1 MPLASRTGLELA
13 EWLSA
18 LAEDAELGR
27 AVRHHA
33 LLPASE
39 PAFAPEL
46 AVSEALRPVLRARG
60 IGALYRHQ
68 ARAIEALRAGR
79 DVVLATPTASG
90 KSLVYSLPALEACVA
105 DAEARTLLLFPL
117 RALEQDQRKKLEADI
132 RALALPPG
140 AARPR
145 VAIYDG
151 DTKDSERRKL
161 RADPPNLLIT
171 TPDMLHLGLLPHHE
185 SWRSFFR
192 ALQLVVLDELH
203 TYRGVF
209 GSHVA
214 QVMRRLDR
222 VARYHGA
229 TPRFVCASATI
240 ANPGEHAANVTGRA
254 CEVVESDG
262 AARAPRHV
270 LLLNPSGSPY
280 TAAARLFRMAV
291 RRGLRTIAFTKA
303 RRVTELLHSWV
314 QSAEPDLA
322 RRISSYR
329 AGFLPEERREIERKL
344 FDGELLG
351 VISTSALELGI
362 DVGGLDVCI
371 LVGYPGSQ
379 IATWQRAGRVGRS
392 GEAAIAMVAMPDA
405 LDQYLVAHPRTFFER
420 GFEQAVLD
428 PENAELLAAH
438 LPCAAAEVPLR
449 AAEPWLA
456 RPRLAEALAAG
467 EESGAL
473 LRSESGREWFA
484 ARRAPHRAVSLR
496 STGASFEIL
505 EPRPGEPRRI
515 GTVGSGHVYTE
526 CHEGAIYLHHARA
539 WRVTRFDLEE
549 RKVWV
554 EPADGTT
561 YTRALAE
568 KETSILARER
578 TRPAGNFRLCQGRVK
593 VTTRV
598 TGYERRRVRG
608 QELLGTEPL
617 ELPPTS
623 FETQSLW
630 LELPDEIPQALQ
642 HAERHVMGALH
653 AVEHAALSLFPLF
666 ALCDRFDVA
675 GITYRHHP
683 ELGRA
688 AIFLYDAHEGG
699 LGLAAGLWGRI
710 EALLEATR
718 ERLRDCECEAG
729 CPGCVHSPRCGNG
742 NRPIDKAGAL
752 DALDLLLG
760 DRTLALPAEL
770 ASEPARARL
779 EAPTPPE
786 PPGPAPRV
794 VIFDLET
801 QRGADDVG
809 GWHNAHLMRL
819 ALAVTWD
826 SGDQRFESFREADVD
841 ALLAKLAA
849 ADLVVGFNSLGFDYR
864 VLRGYTDRD
873 LAALPTFDLLAA
885 VHARLGFRLKLG
897 HLGEETLGVAK
908 SGDGLQSL
916 RWWSE
921 GRIEEI
927 EHYCRADVAILRDL
941 FEHAR
946 AHGHLLF
953 RTKGGERV
961 RLPLRLSLP
970 ELIERAKLVPTLAPL
985 AARPEEPGLRRG
997 SQDARLAPLAARPEE
1012 PGLRRGSQDA
1022 RLAPL
1027 AARPEIREHQTRRSV
1042 QRRVRAEAAVEQLEV
1057 EQHQHVPDR
1066 GREPRDE
1073 LPRLVQGRKLDD
1085 LLDGEM
1091 DFGDPPG
1098 ELVPEPFGVL
1108 FEGVVDRVG
1117 VEQQMDA
1124 ALADLEEPLRIE
1136 HDRTYRPTPAG
1147 G

>member
-1 MPLASRTGLELA
+1 MPLAPRSGPALA

-18 LAEDAELGR
+18 IAEDDELSR
-27 AVRHHA
+27 ALRHHA
-33 LLPASE
+33 LLPACE
-39 PAFAPEL
+39 ADL
-46 AVSEALRPVLRARG
+46 ARDFSVGEALAPVLRARG
-60 IGALYRHQ
+60 IDALYRHQ
-68 ARAIEALRAGR
+68 ARAIEALRAGA

-90 KSLVYSLPALEACVA
+90 KSLVYALPALEACLA
-105 DAEARTLLLFPL
+105 DPEARTLLLFPL

-132 RALALPPG
+132 AALALKQR

-151 DTKDSERRKL
+151 DTKAGERRKI

-185 SWRSFFR
+185 SWSRFFR
-192 ALQLVVLDELH
+192 SLRLVVLDELH

-222 VARYHGA
+222 VARHHGA

-254 CEVVESDG
+254 FEVVEADG
-262 AARAPRHV
+262 AARAARHV
-270 LLLNPSGSPY
+270 LLLNPGGSPY

-291 RRGLRTIAFTKA
+291 RRGLRTIVFTKA
-303 RRVTELLHSWV
+303 RRVTELLHTWV
-314 QSAEPDLA
+314 QSAEPGLA

-344 FDGELLG
+344 FDGDLLG

-392 GEAAIAMVAMPDA
+392 GEAAIALVAMPDA
-405 LDQYLVAHPRTFFER
+405 LDQYLVAHPRAFFER

-449 AAEPWLA
+449 ATEPWLA
-456 RPRLAEALAAG
+456 RERIACALEAAEERAD
-467 EESGAL
+467 L

-505 EPRPGEPRRI
+505 EARAAGDAPPPGPSASRAPRGAQRAPARLRLAEGERRNTV
-515 GTVGSGHVYTE
+515 GTIGSGHVFTE

-549 RKVWV
+549 RKVFV
-554 EPADGTT
+554 EPSDGAT
-561 YTRALAE
+561 YTRALSE
-568 KETSILARER
+568 KETSILTRER
-578 TRPAGNFRLCQGRVK
+578 ARPAGNFRLCLGRVK

-623 FETQSLW
+623 FETTSLW
-630 LELPDEIPQALQ
+630 LELPDEIPKALQ

-688 AIFLYDAHEGG
+688 AIFLYDGHEGG
-699 LGLAAGLWGRI
+699 LGLAAGLFERI

-718 ERLRDCECEAG
+718 ERLSECPCETG

-760 DRTLALPAEL
+760 DRTLALPPEAPRETPP
-770 ASEPARARL
+770 ATRPARPA
-779 EAPTPPE
+779 APAE
-786 PPGPAPRV
+786 PAPRV
-794 VIFDLET
+794 VVFDLET
-801 QRGADDVG
+801 QRGAEEVG

-826 SGDQRFESFREADVD
+826 SAEQRFDTFREADVE

-849 ADLVVGFNSLGFDYR
+849 ADLVVGFNALGFDYR

-873 LAALPTFDLLAA
+873 LRALPTFDLLDA

-897 HLGEETLGVAK
+897 HLGEETLGAPK
-908 SGDGLQSL
+908 SADGLQSL

-921 GRIEEI
+921 GRVDLIER
-927 EHYCRADVAILRDL
+927 YCRDDVAILRDL

-946 AHGHLLF
+946 AEGHLIF

-970 ELIERAKLVPTLAPL
+970 ELIERARSGAKSGAPPQPLPTLAPL
-985 AARPEEPGLRRG
+985 AARPEEPGLRR
-997 SQDARLAPLAARPEE
+997 SLEEPRLAPLAARPEE
-1012 PGLRRGSQDA
+1012 PGLRRGSEE
-1022 RLAPL
+1022 L
-1027 AARPEIREHQTRRSV
+1027 RSV
-1042 QRRVRAEAAVEQLEV
+1042 KRRVLAQPPVEQLEV
-1057 EQHQHVPDR
+1057 EQHQHVPHR
-1066 GREPRDE
+1066 RRELRDE
-1073 LPRLVQGRKLDD
+1073 APRLVQGGELHH

-1098 ELVPEPFGVL
+1098 ELDPEPFGIL
-1108 FEGVVDRVG
+1108 LEGGVDGVG
-1117 VEQQMDA
+1117 
-1124 ALADLEEPLRIE
+1124 IE
-1136 HDRTYRPTPAG
+1136 
-1147 G
+1147 

>member
-13 EWLSA
+13 GWLSA
-18 LAEDAELGR
+18 LREDAELGR
-27 AVRHHA
+27 AVRHHER
-33 LLPASE
+33 LPASE
-39 PAFAPEL
+39 PALAPEL
-46 AVSEALRPVLRARG
+46 PLHPALAPVLRARG
-60 IGALYRHQ
+60 IHALYRHQ

-79 DVVLATPTASG
+79 DVALATPTASG
-90 KSLVYSLPALEACVA
+90 KSLVYALPALEACLE
-105 DAEARTLLLFPL
+105 DPEARTLLLFPL
-117 RALEQDQRKKLEADI
+117 RALEQDQRKKLEADL
-132 RALALPPG
+132 RALALPRG

-145 VAIYDG
+145 VAVYDG
-151 DTKDSERRKL
+151 DTRDGERRKL

-185 SWRSFFR
+185 SWARFFR
-192 ALQLVVLDELH
+192 SLRLVVIDELH
-203 TYRGVF
+203 TLRGVF

-214 QVMRRLDR
+214 QVIRRLER
-222 VARYHGA
+222 VARHHGA
-229 TPRFVCASATI
+229 APRFVCASATI
-240 ANPGEHAANVTGRA
+240 ANPGEHAANVTGRSF
-254 CEVVESDG
+254 EVVEADG

-270 LLLNPSGSPY
+270 LLLNPGGSPY

-291 RRGLRTIAFTKA
+291 GRGLRTIAFTKA
-303 RRVTELLHSWV
+303 RRVTELLHAWI
-314 QSAEPDLA
+314 QSAEPALA

-329 AGFLPEERREIERKL
+329 AGFLPEERREIERRL

-392 GEAAIAMVAMPDA
+392 GEAAIALVAMPDA
-405 LDQYLVAHPRTFFER
+405 LDQYLVAHPRAFFER

-428 PENAELLAAH
+428 PEHAELLAAH

-456 RPRLAEALAAG
+456 QPRVRAALAAG
-467 EESGAL
+467 EESAAL

-496 STGASFEIL
+496 STGASYEIL
-505 EPRPGEPRRI
+505 QGGERSERSRRV
-515 GTVGSGHVYTE
+515 GTVGSGHVHTE

-539 WRVTRFDLEE
+539 FRVTRLDLDE

-554 EPADGTT
+554 EPSDGTT

-568 KETSILARER
+568 KETSILER
-578 TRPAGNFRLCQGRVK
+578 QRSRPAGNFRLCLGRVK

-617 ELPPTS
+617 DLPPTS
-623 FETQSLW
+623 FETTSLW

-642 HAERHVMGALH
+642 AAERHVMGALH

-675 GITYRHHP
+675 GITYRCHP

-688 AIFLYDAHEGG
+688 AIFLYDGHEGG
-699 LGLAAGLWGRI
+699 LGLAAGLFDRI
-710 EALLEATR
+710 EALLDATR
-718 ERLRDCECEAG
+718 ERVAECECETG

-742 NRPIDKAGAL
+742 NRPLDKAGAL

-760 DRTLALPAEL
+760 RRTLALPEPL
-770 ASEPARARL
+770 AIAPARARL
-779 EAPTPPE
+779 EAPVPPAPE
-786 PPGPAPRV
+786 PAARV
-794 VIFDLET
+794 VVFDLET
-801 QRGADDVG
+801 QRGADEVG

-826 SGDQRFESFREADVD
+826 SAERRFESFREADVE
-841 ALLAKLAA
+841 ALLAKLAS
-849 ADLVVGFNSLGFDYR
+849 ADLVVGFNAHRFDYR

-873 LAALPTFDLLAA
+873 FAALPTFDLLDA
-885 VHARLGFRLKLG
+885 VHQRLGFRLKLG
-897 HLGEETLGVAK
+897 HLGEETLGVPK
-908 SGDGLQSL
+908 SADGLQSL

-921 GRIEEI
+921 GRIAEI
-927 EHYCRADVAILRDL
+927 ERYCRGDVAILRDL

-961 RLPLRLSLP
+961 RLPLRLSLA
-970 ELIERAKLVPTLAPL
+970 ELIERAKQPPSGASSRAPL
-985 AARPEEPGLRRG
+985 LQRG
-997 SQDARLAPLAARPEE
+997 VVAD
-1012 PGLRRGSQDA
+1012 
-1022 RLAPL
+1022 
-1027 AARPEIREHQTRRSV
+1027 
-1042 QRRVRAEAAVEQLEV
+1042 AAVEQLEV
-1057 EQHQHVPDR
+1057 QQHQYVPHR
-1066 GREPRDE
+1066 GSETGHE
-1073 LPRLVQGRKLDD
+1073 LPRLLQRAELHD

-1098 ELVPEPFGVL
+1098 ELVPEPFGIL
-1108 FEGVVDRVG
+1108 LEGRVDRVG
-1117 VEQQMDA
+1117 VEEQMDP
-1124 ALADLEEPLRIE
+1124 ALADLEEPLGIQHGSRI
-1136 HDRTYRPTPAG
+1136 G
-1147 G
+1147 